1 MGLTLDYTRARPVL
15 GVVLAPALER
25 LFAGARDC
33 GAFIEQAGQRQAIH
47 CRAVAEEAVVV
58 ATRRGAEAASP
69 LEGVAAQVR
78 RRGGDHL
85 YPVALTFASNP
96 SLFCGGL

>member
-1 MGLTLDYTRARPVL
+1 M
-15 GVVLAPALER
+15 
-25 LFAGARDC
+25 
-33 GAFIEQAGQRQAIH
+33 
-47 CRAVAEEAVVV
+47 
-58 ATRRGAEAASP
+58 AEAQPEQVPNPVGTEEPASPGPRCRP

-78 RRGGDHL
+78 RRGGDHI